1 MNLKN
6 NSLLINS
13 ILIIVSTTI
22 IGTILHE
29 LAHYFTA
36 LHFNMQPHLHHN
48 YVHNDV
54 VGTPQ
59 QEVLMVAAGPMFSLL
74 FGIVVS
80 LFSIKYIK
88 PSLLKMFLL
97 WLGMGC
103 LLVFFGYIFIAPVA
117 KNGDTGKIFEYFA
130 VPMYLTVI
138 LSIASFI
145 FMNWLISMFAYQF
158 VFYKNEETFSLKK
171 NIRQL
176 FLYPILLSIV
186 IMTLLNLPTKSFISL
201 SAVLFLP
208 MTYFSAMGKYKS
220 LKITDANLV
229 INKVPVVLVITTILL
244 IAIFRYLI

>member
-6 NSLLINS
+6 VSLAINS

-29 LAHYFTA
+29 LAHYFAA
-36 LHFNMQPHLHHN
+36 LHYNLQPHLHNN
-48 YVHNDV
+48 YVHNLV
-54 VGTPQ
+54 AGTQ
-59 QEVLMVAAGPMFSLL
+59 LQEVLVAAAGPLFSLI
-74 FGIVVS
+74 FGITVS
-80 LFSIKYIK
+80 LVSIKYIK

-117 KNGDTGKIFEYFA
+117 KSGDTGKIFAFLS
-130 VPMYLTVI
+130 VPFYLSVI
-138 LSIASFI
+138 LSVSSFI

-158 VFYKNEETFSLKK
+158 VFYKNEETFYSKK
-171 NIRQL
+171 NTRQL

-186 IMTLLNLPTKSFISL
+186 IMTLLNLPTKSMISL

-208 MTYFSAMGKYKS
+208 MTYFSAMGKYKRLS
-220 LKITDANLV
+220 IANADIV
-229 INKVPVVLVITTILL
+229 INKISPLLVITTILL
-244 IAIFRYLI
+244 IIVFRILV